1 MTAREPLR
9 LDLDDLAVDT
19 RARSSGTRRAA
30 RAEPMTVNI
39 PKLPP
44 GRVPG
49 QSIRPSQRP
58 TIPAPAA
65 VDLLAFLAEK
75 GATLATALEDVPF
88 VRRMPKTGEIDH
100 VAGFLLSRVDGMST
114 FEQILD
120 VCGMPA
126 ERATRVLED
135 LWRQGVIGFR

>member
-1 MTAREPLR
+1 MTARRR
-9 LDLDDLAVDT
+9 LDLDPDDLAVDT
-19 RARSSGTRRAA
+19 RARSSGTRPVA
-30 RAEPMTVNI
+30 RAEPRTVKV
-39 PKLPP
+39 PKVETWRL
-44 GRVPG
+44 PG

-58 TIPAPAA
+58 TIPAPTAA
-65 VDLLAFLAEK
+65 NLLACLAEK

-120 VCGMPA
+120 VSGMPA